1 MSGQSNEAILNRVL
15 IQLSRSFLQ
24 YVSESSP
31 WVRYDAPG
39 LATEIESL
47 AARQRG
53 DVAQIVDLLNEREYF
68 VDFGTFPTEY
78 TDQQFL
84 GLDVLIGRLGRSQA
98 KISGFIAASLELLR
112 DDSEASELLNSVLQ
126 GEQQIEASLTSVG
139 KELKQAV

>member
-1 MSGQSNEAILNRVL
+1 MSGQSNDAILNRVL

-47 AARQRG
+47 SARQRG
-53 DVAQIVDLLNEREYF
+53 DVAQIVDLLNDREYF

-84 GLDVLIGRLGRSQA
+84 GLDVLIGRLWRSQA
-98 KISGFIAASLELLR
+98 KINAFIVSAIESLR
-112 DDSEASELLNSVLQ
+112 DDSEAGELLNSVLQ
-126 GEQQIEASLTSVG
+126 HEKQIEAALTSVE
-139 KELKQAV
+139 KQLKQTA

>member
-39 LATEIESL
+39 LATEIESM

-53 DVAQIVDLLNEREYF
+53 DVAQIVDLLNDREYF

-98 KISGFIAASLELLR
+98 KINSVIAGSLESLR
-112 DDSEASELLNSVLQ
+112 DDSEAIELLSSVLQ
-126 GEQQIEASLTSVG
+126 GEKEIEAAMTSLE

>member
-31 WVRYDAPG
+31 WVRFDAPG
-39 LATEIESL
+39 LATEVENL
-47 AARQRG
+47 AAGQRG

-68 VDFGTFPTEY
+68 VDFGSFPTEY

-84 GLDVLIGRLGRSQA
+84 GLDVLVGRLQRSQE
-98 KISGFIAASLELLR
+98 KIGGIIAASIGLLHG
-112 DDSEASELLNSVLQ
+112 DDEACELLNSVLTS
-126 GEQQIEASLTSVG
+126 EKQIETALASL
-139 KELKQAV
+139 KNNLKQPA